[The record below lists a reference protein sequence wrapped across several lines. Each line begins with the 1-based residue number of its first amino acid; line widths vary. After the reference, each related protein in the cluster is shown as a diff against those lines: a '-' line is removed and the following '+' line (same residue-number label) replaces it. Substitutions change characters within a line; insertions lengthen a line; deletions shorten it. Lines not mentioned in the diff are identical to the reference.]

1 MIFVN
6 FNLFSNGYIILN
18 SKAAEGYAAD
28 GVSLLPTPPNP
39 RSCTPPPSPSPEATV
54 VASFLLYPS
63 GGLSVWVCAHTRASA
78 CFPRSS
84 AHPAFFHSPYLGFE
98 LLPYRQVESVP
109 IV

>member
-28 GVSLLPTPPNP
+28 GVSLLPNPPNP

-54 VASFLLYPS
+54 VASFLCTLPEDRPCGCVHTHVPRHAFHAALRTRHFS
-63 GGLSVWVCAHTRASA
+63 THLILDLSS
-78 CFPRSS
+78 FPIGR
-84 AHPAFFHSPYLGFE
+84 
-98 LLPYRQVESVP
+98 
-109 IV
+109 